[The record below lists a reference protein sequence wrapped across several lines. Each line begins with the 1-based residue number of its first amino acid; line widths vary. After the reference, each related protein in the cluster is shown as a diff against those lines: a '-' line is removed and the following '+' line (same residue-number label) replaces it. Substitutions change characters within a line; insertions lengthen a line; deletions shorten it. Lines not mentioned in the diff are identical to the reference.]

1 VLLVTGTCEQ
11 SQRIVFNVVIGTWKQ
26 GGKFFMRSL
35 ARIGRISLL
44 AALIY
49 VQGAHAQNVRTIF
62 FVRHADKVSDDTDA
76 PLSDAGHRRAE
87 CLANTLSD
95 AHIDQIFTSD
105 LQRTQ
110 QTAAP
115 LAEKLHVKPIAIPL
129 SEPDRVVEAIRA
141 SRVANVLVV
150 WHDMTLSKI
159 MQALGAPAITPI
171 GHTEYDRFF
180 ILTLT
185 DKQANPHPR
194 FTALRYCNPTK

>member
-1 VLLVTGTCEQ
+1 V
-11 SQRIVFNVVIGTWKQ
+11 
-26 GGKFFMRSL
+26 
-35 ARIGRISLL
+35 
-44 AALIY
+44 
-49 VQGAHAQNVRTIF
+49 HTIF
-62 FVRHADKVSDDTDA
+62 FVRHADKVSDDTNA

-87 CLANTLSD
+87 CLANTLAN
-95 AHIDQIFTSD
+95 AHIEQIFVSD

-115 LAEKLHVKPIAIPL
+115 LAEKLHVKPAAIPL
-129 SEPDRVVEAIRA
+129 STPDMLIEAIRSSKA
-141 SRVANVLVV
+141 ANVLVV
-150 WHDMTLSKI
+150 WHDMTLPKI

-185 DKQANPHPR
+185 DDKANPQPR

>member
-1 VLLVTGTCEQ
+1 
-11 SQRIVFNVVIGTWKQ
+11 
-26 GGKFFMRSL
+26 MRLL

-44 AALIY
+44 AALIF

-62 FVRHADKVSDDTDA
+62 FVRHADKISDDTDA
-76 PLSDAGHRRAE
+76 PLSDDGHRRAD
-87 CLANTLSD
+87 CLAHTLAD
-95 AHIDQIFTSD
+95 AHIDQIFVSD

-115 LAEKLHVKPIAIPL
+115 LAEKLHVKPTAIPL
-129 SEPDRVVEAIRA
+129 STPDQLVEAIRA
-141 SRVANVLVV
+141 SRAANVLVV
-150 WHDMTLSKI
+150 WHDMTLPKI

-185 DKQANPHPR
+185 DDKANPQPR
-194 FTALRYCNPTK
+194 FAALRYCDAAI

>member
-1 VLLVTGTCEQ
+1 
-11 SQRIVFNVVIGTWKQ
+11 
-26 GGKFFMRSL
+26 MRSL

-44 AALIY
+44 FALMY
-49 VQGAHAQNVRTIF
+49 AQGAHAQNVRTIF

-76 PLSDAGHRRAE
+76 PLSDAGHRRAK

-95 AHIDQIFTSD
+95 SHIDEIFVSD

-115 LAEKLHVKPIAIPL
+115 LADKLHLKPTAIPL
-129 SEPDRVVEAIRA
+129 STPDQLVEAIRA
-141 SRVANVLVV
+141 SKASHVLVV
-150 WHDMTLSKI
+150 WHDMTLPKI

-185 DKQANPHPR
+185 DDKANPQPR
-194 FTALRYCNPTK
+194 FAALRYCNPSN

>member
-1 VLLVTGTCEQ
+1 MRAFATIMGLCFLLQLT
-11 SQRIVFNVVIGTWKQ
+11 I
-26 GGKFFMRSL
+26 
-35 ARIGRISLL
+35 A
-44 AALIY
+44 
-49 VQGAHAQNVRTIF
+49 QGAHAQNVRTIF

-87 CLANTLSD
+87 CLANTLAD
-95 AHIDQIFTSD
+95 AHIDQIFVSD

-115 LAEKLHVKPIAIPL
+115 LAEKQQVKPIAIPL
-129 SEPDRVVEAIRA
+129 STPDRLVEAIRA
-141 SRVANVLVV
+141 SKAGHVLVV
-150 WHDMTLSKI
+150 WHDMTLPKI

-185 DKQANPHPR
+185 DDQSNPQPR
-194 FTALRYCNPTK
+194 FAALRYCDSAN